1 MSSDEW
7 PNNKHKHIGDH
18 PPTVSHQ
25 LKKNLI
31 GSFNKYKSHECHE

>member
-18 PPTVSHQ
+18 PPSLTSTE
-25 LKKNLI
+25 KNLI
-31 GSFNKYKSHECHE
+31 GSFNKYKSHKCHE